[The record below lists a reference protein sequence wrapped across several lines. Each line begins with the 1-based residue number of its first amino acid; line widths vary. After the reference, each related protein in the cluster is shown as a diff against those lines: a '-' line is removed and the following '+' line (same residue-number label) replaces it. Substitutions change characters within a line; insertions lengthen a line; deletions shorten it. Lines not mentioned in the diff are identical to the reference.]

1 MTSEG
6 SGQNGTKTSVL
17 SEWLTSSALRIAL
30 TEMIR
35 SSVNTWCE
43 VTEKCLV
50 FLIADVIIQSK
61 KKQFDSISEVVWT
74 LPNYLLLIFRQFHVN
89 NDDIT
94 IVMRPACKHVWS
106 IHSHGIGTGLE
117 ERLVCIGYFKTLIFD
132 YEFKDISSYGLWHT
146 SQARRKLNMKVP
158 KSKSEWGLQHI

>member
-17 SEWLTSSALRIAL
+17 SEWLTSCALRIAL
-30 TEMIR
+30 TEMIP

-50 FLIADVIIQSK
+50 FFIADVIIQSK
-61 KKQFDSISEVVWT
+61 NKQFDSISEVVWT
-74 LPNYLLLIFRQFHVN
+74 LPNYLLLISRQFHVN

-106 IHSHGIGTGLE
+106 IHTIWNVHFCCNFMGFLTRRVMVMTYGDSAACVAYVRIWRGI
-117 ERLVCIGYFKTLIFD
+117 
-132 YEFKDISSYGLWHT
+132 
-146 SQARRKLNMKVP
+146 QATVLD
-158 KSKSEWGLQHI
+158 